1 VTLLTWIEP
10 YAAIG
15 ATIVIATVVA
25 IGMLVVAHTIGPR
38 RHGPVKDSP
47 YESGMPPI
55 VDTQRRF
62 HVRFYIVA
70 MLFML
75 FDVEL
80 IFIWPWAVSFYEAA
94 TKPSVIALDSG
105 TQVGKGFLLVAMGV
119 FFALLLF
126 GLLYEWKKGAFEW
139 D

>member
-1 VTLLTWIEP
+1 MTLLEWIEP

-15 ATIVIATVVA
+15 VTVLIATVVA
-25 IGMLVVAHTIGPR
+25 IGMLLVAHTIGPK

-55 VDTQRRF
+55 VDTHRRF

-80 IFIWPWAVSFYEAA
+80 IFICPWAVSFYQAA
-94 TKPSVIALDSG
+94 TTSSVITLDNG
-105 TQVGKGFLLVAMGV
+105 TEVGKGFLLIGMAV

-126 GLLYEWKKGAFEW
+126 GLLYEWKRGAFEW